1 MNPLKGGEAPREM
14 PATTNPHEIRKGI
27 TPSSARCISIVRPEV
42 ITDSFQEEMV
52 AFLPRLLAFALSLT
66 GDADQRDDLVQET
79 CARALANRDKFEPGT
94 RLDSWMFR
102 IAQNLWFDRRR
113 AQKSHG
119 EPVDIEL
126 ASNLSSGDGRTV
138 TENRLALAEVLRGLD
153 RLSPE
158 HRVLIALVCVDGL
171 TYKEASEVLD
181 LPVGT
186 VMSRLARA
194 RLALHEA
201 IEGDGAPKATT
212 TLETRRGR
220 NHR

>member
-1 MNPLKGGEAPREM
+1 MSPPKGGKAPLET
-14 PATTNPHEIRKGI
+14 PPTTNLHEIRKGI
-27 TPSSARCISIVRPEV
+27 VPTSARCIPSAQPEV
-42 ITDSFQEEMV
+42 ITDSFREEMV

-66 GDADQRDDLVQET
+66 GNADQRDDLVQET
-79 CARALANRDKFEPGT
+79 CARALAHRDKFEPGT

-102 IAQNLWFDRRR
+102 IAQNLWFDRKR
-113 AQKSHG
+113 AKKSRG
-119 EPVDIEL
+119 ELVDIES
-126 ASNLSSGDGRTV
+126 ASNLSNSDGRTV
-138 TENRLALAEVLRGLD
+138 AESKLALAEVLRGLD

-201 IEGDGAPKATT
+201 INGTVASKATT

-220 NHR
+220 NPR